1 MDLIETLIT
10 KAKNKITN
18 SSIGRSITYTM
29 LLYFLLGMTAY
40 ILVRILC
47 SGWYTVILQ
56 RYDLISANGDIV
68 TAINGNIKYVL
79 FFLQLIIDHS
89 AIFWIML
96 AEMIGIRRFVR
107 FRLTAETA
115 AVHSALEYMTLG
127 DLSHEQAFIG
137 SDEIGALAAQTESL
151 RLHMLESKRDEW
163 ELQKEQKS
171 INSAFAHDM
180 RTPLT
185 VMKGYTE
192 FLLRF
197 IPQGKL
203 SQEAVLDKLRTILEQ
218 QERLLEFS
226 KTMSEIQNIEMRE
239 LHCTPVSIEK
249 LSGDILDMA
258 LSLLNESQ
266 SSDVIVDDNTPP
278 TLTLDDSLVMEV
290 CENLVSNAIRYT
302 RSQVTIRLSFADE
315 RFIVYVEDDG
325 PGFSAGGLEHAATLY
340 WTESSQSGCHFG
352 MGLYIC
358 SKLCEKHGGIL
369 RHINKIN
376 GGAIVSAEFKTHISE

>member
-1 MDLIETLIT
+1 MDLIETLII

-18 SSIGRSITYTM
+18 SSIGKSITYTM
-29 LLYFLLGMTAY
+29 LLYLVLGMTVY
-40 ILVRILC
+40 IFVRILC

-56 RYDLISANGDIV
+56 RYGLISAYGDTV
-68 TAINGNIKYVL
+68 TAIYGNIKYVL
-79 FFLQLIIDHS
+79 SFLQLMSDHS
-89 AIFWIML
+89 AIFWVFL
-96 AEMIGIRRFVR
+96 AEIIGIRRFVR
-107 FRLTAETA
+107 SRLTAETE
-115 AVHSALEYMTLG
+115 AVHTALEYLTLG
-127 DLSHEQAFIG
+127 DLSHEQAFTG
-137 SDEIGALAAQTESL
+137 SDEIGELAAQIEAL
-151 RLHMLESKRDEW
+151 RLHLLEVKHDEW

-226 KTMSEIQNIEMRE
+226 KTMSEIQNIEMWE

-249 LSGDILDMA
+249 LPDDIRSMTC
-258 LSLLNESQ
+258 SLLSDSQ
-266 SSDVIVDDNTPP
+266 SSDVIVDDDTPP
-278 TLTLDDSLVMEV
+278 SLTLDSSLVMEV
-290 CENLVSNAIRYT
+290 CENLVSNAARYA
-302 RSQVTIRLSFADE
+302 RSHIAIRLSFADE
-315 RFIVYVEDDG
+315 RLIVYVEDDG
-325 PGFSAGGLEHAATLY
+325 PGFSAGGLENAATLY
-340 WTESSQSGCHFG
+340 WTESSTNGSHFG

-358 SKLCEKHGGIL
+358 SKLCERHGGIL

>member
-278 TLTLDDSLVMEV
+278 KLTLDDSLVMEV

-325 PGFSAGGLEHAATLY
+325 PGFSAGGLEHASTLY

-358 SKLCEKHGGIL
+358 SKLCEKHGGTL

>member
-40 ILVRILC
+40 ILVWILC

-68 TAINGNIKYVL
+68 TSINGKIRYVL
-79 FFLQLIIDHS
+79 VFLQLIIDHS
-89 AIFWIML
+89 AIFWVTL
-96 AEMIGIRRFVR
+96 SEMIGIWRFVR

-137 SDEIGALAAQTESL
+137 NDEIGALAAQTEYL
-151 RLHMLESKRDEW
+151 RIHMLESKRDEW

-203 SQEAVLDKLRTILEQ
+203 SQDAILEKLRTILEQ

-226 KTMSEIQNIEMRE
+226 KTMSGIQNIEMRE
-239 LHCTPVSIEK
+239 LHCTPVSVEK
-249 LSGDILDMA
+249 LSENIRSMT
-258 LSLLNESQ
+258 LSLLNDSQ
-266 SSDVIVDDNTPP
+266 SSEVIVDDNAPP

-290 CENLVSNAIRYT
+290 CENLVSNAVRYS
-302 RSQVTIRLSFADE
+302 RSLVTIKLSFADE

-325 PGFSAGGLEHAATLY
+325 PGFSAGGLENAATLY
-340 WTESSQSGCHFG
+340 WTESSQSGNHFG

-369 RHINKIN
+369 QHINKIN

>member
-258 LSLLNESQ
+258 LSPLNESQ